1 VIVEGIED
9 PDQLEL
15 IRSLGANDVQGF
27 LMGRPTSN
35 PIEAF
40 LNPADADKRPAK

>member
-1 VIVEGIED
+1 VIVEGIEE
-9 PDQLEL
+9 PEQLEL

-40 LNPADADKRPAK
+40 LNAADVAKML